1 MYDIVLFDL
10 DGTLTDSGIGIT
22 NSVRYALE
30 KEGVEVRSR
39 DELFRFVGP
48 PLIESFEQFYG
59 FSHEK
64 AVEATHIYREYYS
77 EKGIFE
83 NSVYDGIEE
92 LLKKLCR
99 SGKRLIVAT
108 SKPELFA
115 KRILEHF
122 SLSQYFE
129 YIAGSN
135 MDETRTGK
143 VEVIRY
149 ALSSCGIK
157 NLSRAVMVGD
167 REHDI
172 NGAHKTSLDSIG
184 VLYGYGSREEL
195 EKAGATYIAE
205 TPAKIYDIITDK

>member
-205 TPAKIYDIITDK
+205 TPAEIYDIITDK